1 MVLNEDRKQ
10 VKIQKV
16 ARDMTE
22 DCVYP
27 FRKIN
32 DHYFIEVEGGLWLV
46 DTGAPITFGTT
57 KALNICG
64 EHFHFNNTYL
74 SLSTQSLSEFIGT
87 ACNGLL
93 GMDIL
98 RVHDIL
104 FDSARGEAVFGDLKV
119 MDETSA
125 VPLEDFMGIPVLPV
139 GVNDRTY
146 RMFFDTG
153 AQLSYFQDA
162 SIHEHTEAGEMEDFF
177 PDNGRFSTQTYYVEM
192 MIGSYPMILRSGML
206 PGLLGMTLQLANVQG
221 IIGNQI
227 FNYAKSIHF
236 SSREKVLRITI

>member
-1 MVLNEDRKQ
+1 
-10 VKIQKV
+10 
-16 ARDMTE
+16 MTD

-27 FRKIN
+27 FKKIN
-32 DHYFIEVEGGLWLV
+32 DQYFIEVEGGLWLV

-57 KALNICG
+57 RALNLCG

-104 FDSARGEAVFGDLKV
+104 FDTARGEATFSRLLEVN
-119 MDETSA
+119 EINP

-139 GVNDRTY
+139 GVKDRTY
-146 RMFFDTG
+146 RMFLDTG
-153 AQLSYFQDA
+153 AQLSYFQDE
-162 SIHEHTEAGEMEDFF
+162 SIHEYLKAGEMEDFF
-177 PDNGRFSTQTYYVEM
+177 PDIGRFSTQTYNVEM
-192 MIGSYPMILRSGML
+192 MIGSNTMVFRSGIL

-227 FNYAKSIHF
+227 FHYAKRIYF